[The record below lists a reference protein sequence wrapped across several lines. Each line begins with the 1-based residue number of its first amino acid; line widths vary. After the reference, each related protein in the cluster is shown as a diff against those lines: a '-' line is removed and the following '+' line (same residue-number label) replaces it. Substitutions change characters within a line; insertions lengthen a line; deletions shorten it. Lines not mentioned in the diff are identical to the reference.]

1 VFAKRFPA
9 GAVRSAVPHWPK
21 ILVKTSKIGGKKLA
35 SEKPNPTIAIKSRNL
50 QVFIMNITIAA
61 KRSLFALL
69 TVTGLALYAVGATQ
83 NGPCPL
89 PITSES
95 SSASEDAQS
104 PENPQCRRVVMH
116 NGMPI
121 CLPCPAADAHTR
133 VHGDADLGPC
143 DKPGNQ
149 K

>member
-1 VFAKRFPA
+1 
-9 GAVRSAVPHWPK
+9 
-21 ILVKTSKIGGKKLA
+21 
-35 SEKPNPTIAIKSRNL
+35 
-50 QVFIMNITIAA
+50 MNIMIAA
-61 KRSLFALL
+61 KRALFTFFTLASLALFAIS
-69 TVTGLALYAVGATQ
+69 ADE
-83 NGPCPL
+83 NGRCPL
-89 PITSES
+89 PVTSSETSAASES
-95 SSASEDAQS
+95 APS
-104 PENPQCRRVVMH
+104 PEKPPCMRVVMH